1 MVEIIFYEKP
11 GCINNSQQKKL
22 LRQAGHTVVAK
33 SLLSEDWSK
42 ESQQL
47 LDFFAEKPISDW
59 FNPSAPMIKQGLI
72 NPLQIDPQQAIK
84 IMLAEPILIRRPLI
98 QIGNKKISGFNLIE
112 IEQFIGLSGISAPQ
126 DLESCPKVKQSGNCD
141 V

>member
-1 MVEIIFYEKP
+1 MVQIIFYEKP

-42 ESQQL
+42 EPQQL
-47 LDFFAEKPISDW
+47 VDFFAEKPVSDW

-72 NPLQIDPQQAIK
+72 NPLQIDQQQAIK
-84 IMLAEPILIRRPLI
+84 MMLAEPILIRRPLI
-98 QIGNKKISGFNLIE
+98 QIGNQKMSGFNLIE
-112 IEQFIGLSGISAPQ
+112 IEQLIGLLGIPAQQ
-126 DLESCPKVKQSGNCD
+126 DLENCPKVKQPDSCY

>member
-47 LDFFAEKPISDW
+47 LDFFAEKQISDW

>member
-47 LDFFAEKPISDW
+47 LDFFAEKQISDW

-98 QIGNKKISGFNLIE
+98 QIGNKKISGFNLTTPSI
-112 IEQFIGLSGISAPQ
+112 IFSSTLFIYS
-126 DLESCPKVKQSGNCD
+126 E
-141 V
+141 